1 MINPAIVLFAWPLI
15 SLAIFA
21 GLGVVRGFIA
31 AIMVGY
37 LLLPENFMIDVPV
50 LPPYDKRTA
59 ITAGL
64 MLALFAFRK
73 DFQEVAS
80 ETRSVDKPFSI
91 AFSLCAVV
99 LLLIPAFVFLTNRS
113 PLFYGPTVLP
123 AHTPKDVISG
133 VWTTIIVMAP
143 YFFAR
148 RILATED
155 THRMLLQALLAAGFI
170 YSFLALFEL
179 RMSPQLNNWIYG
191 YFPHQWLQHIRGGGF
206 RPVIFLKHGLW
217 LGFFLLSVVI
227 AAIALSRT
235 KNATLR
241 MTYLMAAL
249 WMFAVL
255 FLSRNLGATLLGIM
269 FVPVILFLGRR
280 LQLLAA
286 TLVACLFLSY
296 PILLQS
302 NVLPIDRFLGAVE
315 QASPKR
321 AQSLETRLINDQLF
335 LERAQEKP
343 IFGWG
348 RYGRWRIYDEQG
360 KDLSIADGLWIILLG
375 TTGWVGY
382 VGFFGLF
389 ILPVVALY
397 RVRKRKELAVV
408 TTGMAVIMAANFV
421 YLIPNSALN
430 TIGYVMAGALAGFI
444 QFDLKRAPNPN
455 ESEEQEGRDRRVRYT
470 RFERP
475 AAPVATPRSK
485 QTYSRANLLRQEQLD
500 P

>member
-15 SLAIFA
+15 SLGIFA

-31 AIMVGY
+31 AILVGY
-37 LLLPENFMIDVPV
+37 LLLPENFMIDVPL

-73 DFQEVAS
+73 EFQEVAS
-80 ETRSVDKPFSI
+80 ESRSVDKPFSI
-91 AFSLCAVV
+91 ALGLCAVV

-113 PLFYGPTVLP
+113 PLFFGPTVLP

-133 VWTTIIVMAP
+133 VWTTLVVMMP
-143 YFFAR
+143 FFFAR
-148 RILATED
+148 RILTTED
-155 THRMLLQALLAAGFI
+155 SHRMLLQALLAAGFI

-217 LGFFLLSVVI
+217 LGFFLLSVVL

-235 KNATLR
+235 NNPTMR
-241 MTYLMAAL
+241 MAYLMLAF

-269 FVPVILFLGRR
+269 FVPVVLFLGRR

-286 TLVACLFLSY
+286 TVVACLFLSY

-302 NVLPIDRFLGAVE
+302 NALPIDRFLSAVE

-321 AQSLETRLINDQLF
+321 AQSLETRLINDQRF

-343 IFGWG
+343 VFGWG
-348 RYGRWRIYDEQG
+348 RYGRWRVYDETG
-360 KDLSIADGLWIILLG
+360 RDVSIADGLWIILLG

-382 VGFFGLF
+382 IGFFGLF

-397 RVRKRKELAVV
+397 RVRKRKELTLV

-430 TIGYVMAGALAGFI
+430 TIGYAMAGALAGFI
-444 QFDLKRAPNPN
+444 QFDLKRARQKT
-455 ESEEQEGRDRRVRYT
+455 EDADTQERRVRYT

-475 AAPVATPRSK
+475 GAPVATRQNR
-485 QTYSRANLLRQEQLD
+485 QTYSRANLIRREQSD

>member
-1 MINPAIVLFAWPLI
+1 MIHPAIVLFAWPLI
-15 SLAIFA
+15 SLAIFS

-31 AIMVGY
+31 AILAGY
-37 LLLPENFMIDVPV
+37 LLLPANFMIDVPV

-64 MLALFAFRK
+64 MLALVVFRK

-91 AFSLCAVV
+91 AFGLCVIV
-99 LLLIPAFVFLTNRS
+99 ILLVPAFVFLTNRS
-113 PLFYGPTVLP
+113 PLYYGPTVLP

-133 VWTTIIVMAP
+133 VWTTLVVMMP

-148 RILATED
+148 RILTTED
-155 THRMLLQALLAAGFI
+155 SHRMLLQAVLAAGFI
-170 YSFLALFEL
+170 YSFLALFEV

-217 LGFFLLSVVI
+217 LGFFFLSVVL

-235 KNATLR
+235 NNPTLR
-241 MTYLMAAL
+241 MSYLMVAL

-255 FLSRNLGATLLGIM
+255 VLSRNLGATLLGIM
-269 FVPVILFLGRR
+269 FVPVVLLLGRR

-286 TLVACLFLSY
+286 TAVACLFLSY

-302 NVLPIDRFLGAVE
+302 NVLPIDRFLSAVE
-315 QASPKR
+315 EASPKR

-382 VGFFGLF
+382 LGFFGLF
-389 ILPVVALY
+389 VLPVLAVY
-397 RVRKRKELAVV
+397 RVRKRKELSMV
-408 TTGMAVIMAANFV
+408 TVGMAVIMAANFV
-421 YLIPNSALN
+421 YLIPNSALS
-430 TIGYVMAGALAGFI
+430 TISYVMAGALAGFI
-444 QFDLKRAPNPN
+444 QFDLKRARQK
-455 ESEEQEGRDRRVRYT
+455 SEETEEDMRHRRVRYT

-475 AAPVATPRSK
+475 GEAVMTRRSLP
-485 QTYSRANLLRQEQLD
+485 THSRANLTRQQRPD
-500 P
+500 V